1 MKRSIL
7 LLLVLIMMVPTTV
20 MAAQDVAQLTA
31 SAIYDKSN
39 SVVRVSGNLSTG
51 EGQWVTIQ
59 LMHADKNPIYF
70 DQIYTE
76 EGGSFVKE
84 IPIPK
89 PRKGKYEVWLGA
101 IGLEQVT
108 KASFVV
114 EDQIPSPGEPEE
126 TDASESEVES
136 GTGKENEGAEDSQ
149 VLDNKIILN
158 GKINKEI
165 DAEGNTVAL
174 IQLEK
179 KQWANLQMD
188 DTKSNVTVV
197 VNSDSSE
204 RIQEFQISLDD
215 LQSLKKNQ
223 VDKIVF
229 QNNQAVYELPWL
241 DVISATSKMG
251 SGAKVV
257 LRMSQL
263 SEQVE
268 EKILTHL
275 GGSSSQRVASP
286 MEFTL
291 SVGTGTTLQR
301 LDHLSGYYPKSI
313 PLGQGMDPKKIVGI
327 FYNPKTDIIYPVPT
341 VVEYHNGK
349 WVGILKHRNNG
360 IYMVVQNDHRFIDT
374 QGHWSQSD
382 VELLANRLII
392 NGVSESRF
400 DPDGEVT
407 RAQFA
412 AILVRALGLDKR
424 EQVAHFLDIN
434 DSDWYEEAIQMAV
447 QAGIVAGYT
456 DGSFRPDQ
464 PISRQELTVMLQR
477 AAKFVG
483 ISPLARPSAY
493 QQVTGKFDDSDLTF
507 QWAQDAMSEAIQRG
521 WIVGR
526 TNTQLAPQ
534 GTASRAEA
542 AVMIKRLLLDLEFI
556 NE

>member
-223 VDKIVF
+223 
-229 QNNQAVYELPWL
+229 
-241 DVISATSKMG
+241 
-251 SGAKVV
+251 
-257 LRMSQL
+257 
-263 SEQVE
+263 
-268 EKILTHL
+268 
-275 GGSSSQRVASP
+275 
-286 MEFTL
+286 
-291 SVGTGTTLQR
+291 
-301 LDHLSGYYPKSI
+301 
-313 PLGQGMDPKKIVGI
+313 
-327 FYNPKTDIIYPVPT
+327 
-341 VVEYHNGK
+341 
-349 WVGILKHRNNG
+349 
-360 IYMVVQNDHRFIDT
+360 
-374 QGHWSQSD
+374 
-382 VELLANRLII
+382 
-392 NGVSESRF
+392 
-400 DPDGEVT
+400 
-407 RAQFA
+407 
-412 AILVRALGLDKR
+412 
-424 EQVAHFLDIN
+424 
-434 DSDWYEEAIQMAV
+434 
-447 QAGIVAGYT
+447 
-456 DGSFRPDQ
+456 
-464 PISRQELTVMLQR
+464 
-477 AAKFVG
+477 
-483 ISPLARPSAY
+483 
-493 QQVTGKFDDSDLTF
+493 
-507 QWAQDAMSEAIQRG
+507 
-521 WIVGR
+521 
-526 TNTQLAPQ
+526 
-534 GTASRAEA
+534 
-542 AVMIKRLLLDLEFI
+542 
-556 NE
+556 